1 MKIKNYIKLLMI
13 SNFTLLV
20 INCLCIYASFKS
32 FPNGVLGGTLLF
44 TYLGTIIANDN
55 ELLKDRTIRFIPII
69 NNFFELYYLFKFYKN
84 VEEYINIIIDRF
96 ENAGVN
102 DSEAMIKKM
111 LKEQFLIYFDIYSF
125 IKVDGIYLENKIF
138 INEIINRLE
147 EKGYNVFF
155 MKTILKVDIFAV
167 YLDLDEKYV
176 FGYFFEGIKDRNIK
190 KYLGE

>member
-1 MKIKNYIKLLMI
+1 MKIKNYIKLLMF

-20 INCLCIYASFKS
+20 INCLCIYANFKS
-32 FPNGVLGGTLLF
+32 LPNGLLGGILLF
-44 TYLGTIIANDN
+44 TYLGTIIVNDN
-55 ELLKDRTIRFIPII
+55 ELLKDRMIRFIPVI
-69 NNFFELYYLFKFYKN
+69 NNFFELYYLFNFYKN
-84 VEEYINIIIDRF
+84 IEKNINIIIDRF

-111 LKEQFLIYFDIYSF
+111 LGKHFLIYFDIYSF
-125 IKVDGIYLENKIF
+125 IKIEGIYLENKNF
-138 INEIINRLE
+138 INEICNRLE
-147 EKGYNVFF
+147 EKGYKVFF

-176 FGYFFEGIKDRNIK
+176 FGYFFDKLKDKNIK